1 MEVVVHNEVRE
12 HNNTIFPYFVCKD
25 TRLLKQAA
33 AVAACAEVS
42 GSWGGSFMRVQ
53 GWRNKSGSLGQPCG
67 HCSFTPHIPE
77 CEG

>member
-42 GSWGGSFMRVQ
+42 GSWGGSFMSSGVEEQEWQPWAALWPLQLHPSHPRV
-53 GWRNKSGSLGQPCG
+53 
-67 HCSFTPHIPE
+67 
-77 CEG
+77 